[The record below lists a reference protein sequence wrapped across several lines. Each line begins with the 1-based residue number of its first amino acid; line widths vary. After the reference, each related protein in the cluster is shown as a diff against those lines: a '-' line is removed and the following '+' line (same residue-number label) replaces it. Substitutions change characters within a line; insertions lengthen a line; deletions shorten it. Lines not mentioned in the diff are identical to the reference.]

1 MLMFYL
7 IVTKWLIL
15 GEQKVNEIL
24 CSDWLPK
31 QARWACCLPYS
42 GFPAL
47 VLQEKKFSWPCNYTT
62 CRQRKTGYKPWKL
75 N

>member
-15 GEQKVNEIL
+15 REQKVNEIL

-31 QARWACCLPYS
+31 QARWACCLPYL

-47 VLQEKKFSWPCNYTT
+47 VLQEKKVF
-62 CRQRKTGYKPWKL
+62 L
-75 N
+75 AM

>member
-1 MLMFYL
+1 MIMFYL

-15 GEQKVNEIL
+15 REQKVNEIL

-31 QARWACCLPYS
+31 QARWACCLPYL

-47 VLQEKKFSWPCNYTT
+47 VLQEKSLLGHVITLHVG
-62 CRQRKTGYKPWKL
+62 REKL
-75 N
+75 GISHGN